1 MFHGRK
7 IIKVNKLHETALSIV
22 CNDTITV
29 FEGLLVKDK
38 TFTTNHQNIQSNL
51 LTIETY
57 VAVNNLPG
65 GNINFFLRNN
75 HNYHLRCKS
84 EITFSSINNV
94 FKGQNSIFYFGCVIW
109 NSIPAESRE
118 VNLFQVFKLEKKA
131 WRPGQFALVDYAK
144 VTYKT

>member
-1 MFHGRK
+1 M
-7 IIKVNKLHETALSIV
+7 

-65 GNINFFLRNN
+65 GNINN

-84 EITFSSINNV
+84 EIKFSSINNV
-94 FKGQNSIFYFGCVIW
+94 FKGQNSICYFGCVIW
-109 NSIPAESRE
+109 NSIPA
-118 VNLFQVFKLEKKA
+118 
-131 WRPGQFALVDYAK
+131 
-144 VTYKT
+144 